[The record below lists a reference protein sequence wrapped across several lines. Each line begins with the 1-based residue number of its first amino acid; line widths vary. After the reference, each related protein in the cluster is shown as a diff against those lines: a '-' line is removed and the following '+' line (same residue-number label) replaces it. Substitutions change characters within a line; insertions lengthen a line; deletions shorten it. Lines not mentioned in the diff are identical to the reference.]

1 MVMGFML
8 DQILDWFAQLL
19 LDSLTALIGAITHVL
34 LLTPDVTALPQV
46 QALTGRS
53 IWIVDTV
60 FVLVFVAAG
69 VLTMVA
75 GGNEHTRYTVKDLLP
90 RCIVGFVTAHFSQ
103 LIAGRMIELA
113 NALTIALTDTDVDNN
128 GALQAIKNNL
138 TAQDQA
144 GGLLFLV
151 CLAIIVFLLAATAC
165 SMIARFAV
173 AIVLTAAAPLALAC
187 HALPMTDPV
196 ARLWWRSYAGILA
209 VPLVQAFVLFAG
221 QWMLLD
227 PNAMLPTLG
236 LPSDG
241 GGVLNLFVVMVML
254 WTTVRIPGLM
264 RRYVTN
270 GGGRGGTMLGA
281 VVRVVVVQQLTRGL
295 RVPGIRTV
303 P

>member
-1 MVMGFML
+1 MGFVL
-8 DQILDWFAQLL
+8 DQILDWFSQLL

-53 IWIVDTV
+53 VWIVDTV

-75 GGNEHTRYTVKDLLP
+75 GGNEHTRYAVKDLLP

-113 NALTIALTDTDVDNN
+113 NALTIALTDTDFDND
-128 GALQAIKNNL
+128 GALQTIKNNL

-165 SMIARFAV
+165 SMIVRFAV

-196 ARLWWRSYAGILA
+196 ARLWWRSYVGMLA

-221 QWMLLD
+221 QQMLLD
-227 PNAMLPTLG
+227 PHAVLPALG

-254 WTTVRIPGLM
+254 WTTVRVPGLM
-264 RRYVTN
+264 RRYITS
-270 GGGRGGTMLGA
+270 GGGRSGTMLGA

-295 RVPGIRTV
+295 RVPGVKAVAR
-303 P
+303 